1 MIITIG
7 SLKGGVSKSTTA
19 VNTAVE
25 LARGG
30 GHIALVDADP
40 NTSTSVTWARDREEY
55 SPDLPTVLCVQRRGN
70 LRRTLLD
77 LDKSYHVVIVDVGGY
92 DSQEMRTAATASD
105 LLVVPM
111 TPSPVDLD
119 PLPKFM
125 ELLVAFR
132 DFNPGL
138 VARGLMTQV
147 PTQSLSKRL
156 DGARAILA
164 DYPELPLIDTVMH
177 RRNAYV
183 DVMPVGRGVVE
194 WTDYKARAEMQLIVQ
209 EMMTYGD
216 KA

>member
-1 MIITIG
+1 MIITVG

-25 LARGG
+25 LTRL
-30 GHIALVDADP
+30 GHRVALVDADP
-40 NTSTSVTWARDREEY
+40 NTTTSVTWANDRDER
-55 SPDLPTVLCVQRRGN
+55 SPELPRINGFQRKGN
-70 LRRTLLD
+70 LRTILLD
-77 LDKSYHVVIVDVGGY
+77 MDRDYDVVIVDVGGY
-92 DSQEMRTAATASD
+92 DSREMRTAATASD

-119 PLPKFM
+119 PLAKFM
-125 ELLVAFR
+125 DLLQAIK
-132 DFNPGL
+132 DLNPGL

-147 PTQSLSKRL
+147 PTQSLSRRL
-156 DGARAILA
+156 DDAKAILA
-164 DYPELPLIDTVMH
+164 DYPELPLLDTVMH

-194 WTDYKARAEMQLIVQ
+194 WTDYKAKAEVQLIVQ

-216 KA
+216 